1 MADTPDTRA
10 VAVALQTSV
19 SMLLHTLRR
28 VREPGVLSLSETAV
42 MAHLE
47 VRGPTTASA
56 LARAVQISPQS
67 MGATVAALRERGF
80 VRGEPDPG
88 DGRRTLL
95 SATREGLAALHTD
108 RGVRTDLL
116 TRGLAEGFTD
126 DELARL
132 GEAAPL
138 IRRLAQRL

>member
-47 VRGPTTASA
+47 VRGPTTASSGA
-56 LARAVQISPQS
+56 GGADQPSS
-67 MGATVAALRERGF
+67 M
-80 VRGEPDPG
+80 
-88 DGRRTLL
+88 
-95 SATREGLAALHTD
+95 
-108 RGVRTDLL
+108 
-116 TRGLAEGFTD
+116 
-126 DELARL
+126 
-132 GEAAPL
+132 APP
-138 IRRLAQRL
+138 R